1 MCYCRVL
8 HCTNVHVHVCSMVI
22 YNAHL
27 PEFAHAHVQVSILLV
42 NRLVWGNIA
51 LHSSAQRTFCKV
63 LMSLSLHMQVSSILC
78 EVVNNPP
85 CHYCSRSATVFVAIV
100 CVLTMCMILYST
112 LLEWNIEY
120 V

>member
-1 MCYCRVL
+1 MHTYL
-8 HCTNVHVHVCSMVI
+8 H
-22 YNAHL
+22 
-27 PEFAHAHVQVSILLV
+27 EFAHAHVQGSILLV

-51 LHSSAQRTFCKV
+51 LHSIALHSSAQCTFCKF

-78 EVVNNPP
+78 EVVNNLP